1 MQYSSQINIATG
13 ASSVEVIP
21 ERVASGIKR
30 TQLIIS
36 NTGATAITITK
47 GNIPAVV
54 GAGIAT
60 GELIICLE
68 NVPP

>member
-30 TQLIIS
+30 TQ
-36 NTGATAITITK
+36 
-47 GNIPAVV
+47 
-54 GAGIAT
+54 
-60 GELIICLE
+60 
-68 NVPP
+68 